1 MEEHRKEDD
10 NGLIVFGEEEN
21 VLRSLSER
29 RPEDKETV
37 SLSVS
42 DPIAPAFDSSE
53 YLSVSDALKND
64 RALSILS
71 ASVLQK

>member
-37 SLSVS
+37 S
-42 DPIAPAFDSSE
+42 DPNAQNSE
-53 YLSVSDALKND
+53 LLSVSDALKND
-64 RALSILS
+64 SALSILS

>member
-42 DPIAPAFDSSE
+42 DPIAQNSE
-53 YLSVSDALKND
+53 LLSVSDALKND
-64 RALSILS
+64 SALSILS